1 MRDYPELSQRR
12 TLRTTRSHTIHRRP
26 HQFDLC
32 EIILAS
38 GLTAAVIS
46 SVAISATTVIVVN
59 SVGNAKDSY
68 RLANWPPRKLPTE
81 GARNHTPITSPALRA
96 GASRVMALRPMGL
109 RHSSPT
115 VCSR

>member
-46 SVAISATTVIVVN
+46 SVAISATTVKVVN

-68 RLANWPPRKLPTE
+68 RLAIWAPGGGPAG
-81 GARNHTPITSPALRA
+81 GAGGRAPGAGPAGRA
-96 GASRVMALRPMGL
+96 GAGRGRALR
-109 RHSSPT
+109 
-115 VCSR
+115 